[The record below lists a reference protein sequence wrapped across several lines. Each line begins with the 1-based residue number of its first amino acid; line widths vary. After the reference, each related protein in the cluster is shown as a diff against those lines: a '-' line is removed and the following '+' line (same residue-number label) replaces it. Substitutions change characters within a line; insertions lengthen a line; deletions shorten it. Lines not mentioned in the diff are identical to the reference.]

1 MAQEFDLGYIRGN
14 TGATGPT
21 GPTGPA
27 GTGATGPTG
36 PAGTGATGPAG
47 PTGPTGPTGVGAT
60 GATGATGPTG
70 ATGGTGATG
79 PTGPTG
85 PAVTFPSTTAVLKGN
100 GSGSVEAA
108 TAGTDYLA
116 PSSMGAANGVA
127 SLTSDSKVTP
137 TQITAKQFNIS
148 SNTTLA
154 ATHNCGRLLVTGSTT
169 ITVPSTLSAGFECE
183 IVNYGTSTVT
193 IAVSGSTL
201 NGSSS
206 SLTSST
212 KYNVE
217 VLAALTATDW
227 MAKGDFA

>member
-14 TGATGPT
+14 TGPT

-47 PTGPTGPTGVGAT
+47 PTGPTGPTGESVT

-79 PTGPTG
+79 ATGPTG

-100 GSGSVEAA
+100 GLGSVEAA

-127 SLTSDSKVTP
+127 SLTGDSKVTP
-137 TQITAKQFNIS
+137 TQITAKQVPIS
-148 SNTTLA
+148 SNTPLLDA
-154 ATHNCGRLLVTGSTT
+154 HNGCRLLVMGSTT

-206 SLTSST
+206 SLSSST
-212 KYNVE
+212 KYHVE

-227 MAKGDFA
+227 MAKGDFS